1 MHLCFLHRRLFWCK
15 RNVVQ
20 SYSPNEDEDVVAER
34 LRVDR
39 GDASADI
46 LQVNELSKVYQNLRK
61 RVQAVKR
68 LSVGIPAG
76 EVCSICIVKLI
87 MRAFT
92 CTRIL
97 Q

>member
-1 MHLCFLHRRLFWCK
+1 MFWK
-15 RNVVQ
+15 KNVVQ

-39 GDASADI
+39 GAANADI
-46 LQVNELSKVYQNLRK
+46 LQVNHLSKVYQNLNK

-76 EVCSICIVKLI
+76 EVCAIFIVIFI
-87 MRAFT
+87 MSAFT
-92 CTRIL
+92 CTIKL
-97 Q
+97 QF